1 MSEIILLP
9 FAPSIINAFTSTS
22 QHYHLKR
29 DTKMTGN
36 INQQRKN
43 EHFKTFEVWKKR
55 KKDMEV

>member
-29 DTKMTGN
+29 DTKMTRN

-43 EHFKTFEVWKKR
+43 EHFKTFEV
-55 KKDMEV
+55 